1 MKKEDIIKQLIP
13 GILVGMGL
21 GTLLGYLVG
30 VDNQDVMK
38 NNIGGLMSCLIPC
51 ILNCTIVLKGTANI
65 LKRKLSIVQAFT
77 NSIIEIIIGAL
88 FGFFFHF
95 VIVGKLLNINTCE
108 WTRMQMTIVNMV
120 LGVIV
125 STVMAYVAL
134 KRYEKKK
141 IK

>member
-95 VIVGKLLNINTCE
+95 VIVCE